1 MPIKNIETRRLKQKL
16 QKQRKRAAIYKKQDL
31 LAVGSPSQQ
40 IKNRDGTNS
49 IFTFMPVI
57 LTKKDE
63 LTLTKLI
70 TKNFL

>member
-16 QKQRKRAAIYKKQDL
+16 QKQRKRAEIYKQQDTL
-31 LAVGSPSQQ
+31 TVVSPSHQ
-40 IKNRDGTNS
+40 IKNRDGSNS
-49 IFTFMPVI
+49 LFVFMPVI

-70 TKNFL
+70 MKRFI

>member
-16 QKQRKRAAIYKKQDL
+16 QKQRKRSEIYKQQDAL
-31 LAVGSPSQQ
+31 TVGSPSHQ

-49 IFTFMPVI
+49 MFDFMPVI

-63 LTLTKLI
+63 LTLHKLI
-70 TKNFL
+70 MKKFL